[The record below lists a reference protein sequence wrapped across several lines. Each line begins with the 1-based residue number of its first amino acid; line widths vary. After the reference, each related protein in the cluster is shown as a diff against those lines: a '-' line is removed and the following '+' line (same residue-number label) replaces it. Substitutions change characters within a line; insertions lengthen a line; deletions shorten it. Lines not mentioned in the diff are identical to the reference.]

1 MRWFANYRM
10 RLVAVALLV
19 GIAGRA
25 RAEEA
30 SAAPPPAPPAWADL
44 CAAYDSNAGV
54 SGAPVEKL
62 TLPLEHY
69 ESGRVRAVLR
79 AAQATRT
86 DDGFVRALQVRIE
99 LFDEAGKDDGVIV
112 AEHALFNMES
122 RRGYCRGVVS
132 FRRQDIELSGRD
144 LYWSMP
150 QQRVVVIAD
159 ARLVVKELKRKRG
172 GRQ

>member
-1 MRWFANYRM
+1 MRWCVNNLM
-10 RLVAVALLV
+10 RLLAVALLS
-19 GIAGRA
+19 GIA
-25 RAEEA
+25 RAETPP
-30 SAAPPPAPPAWADL
+30 AAPPPAPPAWADL
-44 CAAYDSNAGV
+44 SEAYDANAGV

-79 AAQATRT
+79 AEQATRT
-86 DDGFVRALQVRIE
+86 DDGFVRALRVRID
-99 LFDEAGKDDGVIV
+99 LFDEAGQDDGVIV
-112 AEHALFNMES
+112 AEHALFNLES

-132 FRRQDIELSGRD
+132 VRRPEVEISGRD

-159 ARLVVKELKRKRG
+159 ARLVVKELSRKRG
-172 GRQ
+172 GKQ